1 MKNDDPL
8 AGELAQLLITGPA
21 AIPLLVK
28 LAKPADHASRYCKE
42 DQAAIAGGARMQ
54 SR

>member
-8 AGELAQLLITGPA
+8 AGELAQLLITDPA
-21 AIPLLVK
+21 AITLLVT
-28 LAKPADHASRYCKE
+28 LPKPADHASRYCKE
-42 DQAAIAGGARMQ
+42 DQAAITGAARTQ